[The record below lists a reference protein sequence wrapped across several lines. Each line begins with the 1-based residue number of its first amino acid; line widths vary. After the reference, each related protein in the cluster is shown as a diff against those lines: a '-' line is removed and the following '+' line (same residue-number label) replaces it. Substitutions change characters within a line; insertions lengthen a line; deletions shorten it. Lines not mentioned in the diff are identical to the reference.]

1 MEFTLISPFLPSI
14 TDKELFS
21 RIREKKLGQPTTR
34 QSQIAINVATA
45 NIDNASMSNQRNG
58 PTPSN
63 SKPRAAAKPY
73 GSKLIIHYTHE
84 KRFHSMKREMHQ
96 IYDDVF
102 KNSPVQDLKVIVGT
116 RNRRDARNDL
126 IRKRP
131 SRALLRNKRIRS
143 KLSKSLISTSYFS
156 HPTFFLS
163 CTSKSNRN
171 QHHSSD

>member
-1 MEFTLISPFLPSI
+1 MLISPFLPYI
-14 TDKELFS
+14 NDKEQFS
-21 RIREKKLGQPTTR
+21 RIQETKLGQPTTR

-45 NIDNASMSNQRNG
+45 NIDNASLSNQRIG

-63 SKPRAAAKPY
+63 SRPRATAKPY

-84 KRFHSMKREMHQ
+84 KRFHSMKRELHQ

-116 RNRRDARNDL
+116 RNRRDARKDL

-131 SRALLRNKRIRS
+131 SRALLRNKRTRS
-143 KLSKSLISTSYFS
+143 KLSISLI
-156 HPTFFLS
+156 PKNDFLNL
-163 CTSKSNRN
+163 TLFP
-171 QHHSSD
+171 